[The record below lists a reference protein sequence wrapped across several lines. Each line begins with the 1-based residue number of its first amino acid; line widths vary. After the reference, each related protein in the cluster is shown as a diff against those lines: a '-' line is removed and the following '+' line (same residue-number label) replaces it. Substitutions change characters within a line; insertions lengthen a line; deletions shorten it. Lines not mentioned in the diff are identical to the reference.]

1 MLAANNLAAL
11 YIKQGRSDENILKP
25 FINEKAPEEVLS
37 NQIVAYLDRWKYDSA
52 DYLSILMKET
62 ATSEYIKSVTNALN
76 GNYEEA
82 MRTFGSQGGINEVVL
97 LLAMKRNEEAWEKA
111 QELPDESARVMYVKA
126 IIANRLDKVVEAI
139 NYIEMALEMDPSLRE
154 IAEVDADVK
163 DLL

>member
-1 MLAANNLAAL
+1 M
-11 YIKQGRSDENILKP
+11 
-25 FINEKAPEEVLS
+25 
-37 NQIVAYLDRWKYDSA
+37 
-52 DYLSILMKET
+52 LMKET

>member
-11 YIKQGRSDENILKP
+11 YIRQGRSDENLLKP
-25 FINEKAPEEVLS
+25 FINENAPEEVLS

-52 DYLSILMKET
+52 DSVAMLMKET
-62 ATSEYIKSVTNALN
+62 ETSEYIRSVTDALN

-82 MRTFGSQGGINEVVL
+82 LQTFGAQGGINEIVL
-97 LLAMKRNEEAWEKA
+97 LLAMKRNDEAWEKA
-111 QELPDESARVMYVKA
+111 EELPDESARVMYVKA

-139 NYIEMALEMDPSLRE
+139 NYIETALEMDPSLRE
-154 IAEVDADVK
+154 IAEIDADVK